1 MKNQF
6 KPSFFV
12 LILLNISILFF
23 FPFNLLAQTPKTIA
37 IVPFEIIASKDLSYI
52 QAGTLQMLHSR
63 LLWKDRITIIDK
75 NQIQSHLDAASS
87 KNLDQII
94 KKIADATGSDF
105 VLTGSIT
112 SFADAFSIDSK
123 IYDMKNKQYLSF
135 SEQSKTLDDV
145 IPKINLIAAKINKKV
160 FQRQTVVYENLVKK
174 ESEKIEQIR
183 RQNPENLMPVFPQGE
198 QEEKTPIWK
207 IWKYL

>member
-6 KPSFFV
+6 KIRFF
-12 LILLNISILFF
+12 ILSLSSLFCFPLNLW
-23 FPFNLLAQTPKTIA
+23 AQTPKTIA
-37 IVPFEIIASKDLSYI
+37 ILPFEIIAAKDLSYI
-52 QAGTLQMLHSR
+52 QSGAFQMLHSR
-63 LLWKDRITIIDK
+63 LLWKDHITIIDK
-75 NQIQSHLDAASS
+75 NQMQSHLDTASS
-87 KNLDQII
+87 KDSDTII
-94 KKIADATGSDF
+94 KKIADATGCDF
-105 VLTGSIT
+105 VLAGSIT

-123 IYDMKNKQYLSF
+123 IYDIKNKQYLSF

-160 FQRQTVVYENLVKK
+160 FQRQTAVYENLVKEEK
-174 ESEKIEQIR
+174 EKIEQMR